1 MGKEIIDGG
10 KMNKVLKRVLIV
22 FLCVVVGL
30 FAIASGLQL
39 SVVYAEDSW
48 VNWYADYEKIDIEEI
63 LFKKNKTEEDY
74 AVLYAQTG
82 LTKLGVDG
90 LVERGQYRKILEIQ
104 DFYLKEQTVEC
115 SSFFPYT
122 YLEKLTGYSGTLCAL
137 EDGDIIISATTH
149 SFFLRVGH
157 AVIVVDGDLGLVA
170 EALCPGS
177 VSELVGS
184 STMTGL
190 ANYMV
195 LRPTGIPVEIRKQV
209 AEYVKKEMVGLPYDA
224 TIGLFS
230 KKFPE
235 KIENT
240 QCAHLAWYGYKK
252 FGYDIDGNGGLIVQ
266 PRDFFKSEYFEVVQ
280 IFGFDPEKLWS

>member
-1 MGKEIIDGG
+1 MA
-10 KMNKVLKRVLIV
+10 KMDKGLKRALIV
-22 FLCVVVGL
+22 LLCIVVGL
-30 FAIASGLQL
+30 LATLGGLQL
-39 SVVYAEDSW
+39 SVVYAENSW
-48 VNWYADYEKIDIEEI
+48 TNWYADYEKIDIEEI
-63 LFKKNKTEEDY
+63 IFKTNKTEEDY
-74 AVLYAQTG
+74 AVLYNQTG

-90 LVERGQYRKILEIQ
+90 LVEREQYSKILKIQ
-104 DFYLKEQTVEC
+104 NFYLKEQSVDC
-115 SSFFPYT
+115 SSFFAYT
-122 YLEKLTGYSGTLCAL
+122 YLETLTGPSGILCTL

-157 AVIVVDGDLGLVA
+157 SVIVVDGEEELVV
-170 EALCPGS
+170 ESLCPGA
-177 VSELVGS
+177 VSELVGA

-195 LRPTGIPVEIRKQV
+195 LRPTGIPVEIRKEV
-209 AEYVKKEMVGLPYDA
+209 AKFVKKEMVDLPYDA

-230 KKFPE
+230 KKFPK
-235 KIENT
+235 KIEKT

-280 IFGFDPEKLWS
+280 VFGFDPEKLWS